1 MEFSSCS
8 LQAETWRD
16 AIWLMIWNSLI
27 NLNPRNRQSRGAA
40 SQGGKEDAGRL
51 GCELHDI
58 RGGNTP
64 KVSKSSG
71 TPFCRRPGW
80 GAHKGDSPAP
90 LCLWHQLGNLSTR
103 NLFWE
108 AIAEVPRIK
117 KKNTLFEA
125 LIEIAY
131 WQESSAG
138 GPWVWWIM
146 RDSLFLRWRN
156 HHVHLFC
163 CWCLSVSRVESVK
176 YLHSL
181 NSKNIH
187 MKWLIPSPSW
197 GTFCSEW

>member
-1 MEFSSCS
+1 MVWLKTENKTIKHRAWKWEVMEFSSCS

-117 KKNTLFEA
+117 KKKYIIWSTDWNCILA
-125 LIEIAY
+125 GIEC
-131 WQESSAG
+131 WRT
-138 GPWVWWIM
+138 V
-146 RDSLFLRWRN
+146 SLMDYER
-156 HHVHLFC
+156 
-163 CWCLSVSRVESVK
+163 
-176 YLHSL
+176 
-181 NSKNIH
+181 
-187 MKWLIPSPSW
+187 
-197 GTFCSEW
+197 

>member
-1 MEFSSCS
+1 MWIARHQGWKYPQSVQVFWYPI
-8 LQAETWRD
+8 LQKTW
-16 AIWLMIWNSLI
+16 L
-27 NLNPRNRQSRGAA
+27 GGT
-40 SQGGKEDAGRL
+40 QGGLSCTPLSLTSTWQSLHKEFILRS
-51 GCELHDI
+51 H
-58 RGGNTP
+58 
-64 KVSKSSG
+64 
-71 TPFCRRPGW
+71 CR
-80 GAHKGDSPAP
+80 SP
-90 LCLWHQLGNLSTR
+90 QN
-103 NLFWE
+103 
-108 AIAEVPRIK
+108 K